1 MTEQRDLIS
10 GYNSEQK
17 MSIVPKETIEVIA
30 QSIGI
35 NNLSPDVSLALAPD
49 VEYRMREIMQEA
61 IKCMR
66 HSRRTTLTAD
76 DVDSALNLRNVEP
89 IYGFASGDPLRFKRA
104 VGHKD
109 LYYIDDKDI
118 DFKDVIEAP
127 LPKAPLDTSVVCHW
141 LAIDGVQPAIPENAP
156 VEVIAP
162 PSDGKKYDRKE
173 DGLPVDIKLPI
184 KHVLSRELQLYFEKI
199 TELTVSRSDTVLF
212 KEALESLAT
221 DSGLHPLVPYF
232 TCFIADEVSRGLND
246 FSLLFAMMR
255 VVRSLLQNPHIH
267 IEPYLHQLMPSVITC
282 LVAKRLGN
290 RFSDNHW
297 ELRDFTASLVSS
309 ICKRYG
315 HVYSNL
321 QTRVTKTLLHAF
333 LDPKRAMTQHYGAV
347 QGLAALGCNVVRLLI
362 LPNLESYLQLLEP
375 EMLMEKQK
383 NEMKRHEAWRV
394 YGALLRASGR
404 CLYDRLKV
412 FTAFP
417 SPPAHALWKTNGRIV
432 TATQNKRKASMELDQ
447 QPPQKKVASDGPK
460 GVVPINSLPSATMA
474 TGDSNMGPSS
484 SGHVNDESKL
494 GATIKEKGD
503 KRALKMSA
511 ILAQAWKDDLNS
523 GQFLF
528 SLFELFGESIFS
540 FIPVPEMSMFL

>member
-162 PSDGKKYDRKE
+162 PSDGKK
-173 DGLPVDIKLPI
+173 I
-184 KHVLSRELQLYFEKI
+184 
-199 TELTVSRSDTVLF
+199 
-212 KEALESLAT
+212 
-221 DSGLHPLVPYF
+221 
-232 TCFIADEVSRGLND
+232 
-246 FSLLFAMMR
+246 
-255 VVRSLLQNPHIH
+255 
-267 IEPYLHQLMPSVITC
+267 
-282 LVAKRLGN
+282 
-290 RFSDNHW
+290 
-297 ELRDFTASLVSS
+297 
-309 ICKRYG
+309 
-315 HVYSNL
+315 
-321 QTRVTKTLLHAF
+321 
-333 LDPKRAMTQHYGAV
+333 
-347 QGLAALGCNVVRLLI
+347 
-362 LPNLESYLQLLEP
+362 
-375 EMLMEKQK
+375 
-383 NEMKRHEAWRV
+383 
-394 YGALLRASGR
+394 
-404 CLYDRLKV
+404 
-412 FTAFP
+412 
-417 SPPAHALWKTNGRIV
+417 
-432 TATQNKRKASMELDQ
+432 
-447 QPPQKKVASDGPK
+447 
-460 GVVPINSLPSATMA
+460 
-474 TGDSNMGPSS
+474 
-484 SGHVNDESKL
+484 
-494 GATIKEKGD
+494 
-503 KRALKMSA
+503 
-511 ILAQAWKDDLNS
+511 
-523 GQFLF
+523 
-528 SLFELFGESIFS
+528 
-540 FIPVPEMSMFL
+540 